1 MNPTLGNKTPV
12 AVTSRA
18 RRMHV
23 IIAVVVMRC
32 HIHTAFHMSTHPPAL
47 PPCLATNVFQI
58 SRLNPVVFPFSCSF
72 EPTASQYL
80 WHDKSQSKQRERPCY
95 TDDSKDNKRG
105 WLTILGRVNP
115 RTRCSNIFARARAH
129 THTHTHTCTHTC
141 THIHTH
147 MHTHAHTC
155 THTLTHA
162 HAHPHCTQSERGGH
176 TIRTRTTPPAN
187 ESGRD
192 GHITKTYQARMPL
205 PEAILMFC
213 LSSSNSTT

>member
-155 THTLTHA
+155 THTHTH
-162 HAHPHCTQSERGGH
+162 TH
-176 TIRTRTTPPAN
+176 THMHTRT
-187 ESGRD
+187 
-192 GHITKTYQARMPL
+192 HIAHRVNVVATQYARVQHRPQMRAAGTATLQKRTKHACPCQKQ
-205 PEAILMFC
+205 
-213 LSSSNSTT
+213 S